1 MKNIFIKL
9 IAVLFLGY
17 FTTVI
22 LVALLA
28 SILDEHSLHIILA
41 NDSALNVYAAVVG
54 AGSAIA
60 FLPSPAQVYAKL
72 MKNHC

>member
-1 MKNIFIKL
+1 MKNISIKL

-17 FTTVI
+17 FVTVI
-22 LVALLA
+22 LVAILG
-28 SILDEHSLHIILA
+28 SILDEHSLHVVLA
-41 NDSALNVYAAVVG
+41 NNSALNVYAAVVG

-72 MKNHC
+72 TKNQC

>member
-17 FTTVI
+17 FVTVI
-22 LVALLA
+22 LVAILG
-28 SILDEHSLHIILA
+28 SILDEHSLHVVLA
-41 NDSALNVYAAVVG
+41 NNSALNVYAAVVG